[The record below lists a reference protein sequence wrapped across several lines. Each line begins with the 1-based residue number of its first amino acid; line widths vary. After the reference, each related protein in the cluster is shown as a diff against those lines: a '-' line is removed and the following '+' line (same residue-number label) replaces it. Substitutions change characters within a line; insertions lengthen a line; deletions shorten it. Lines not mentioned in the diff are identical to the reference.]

1 MPNGIEVLQ
10 AALSGKR
17 VRQLIGPNRSEWLR
31 WSGSG
36 IIGEDGGARSL
47 AVRELWEGDWEI
59 DEPTLTFTDA
69 VAAMDAGQIVTKGD
83 GATKY
88 RWEGSDYWYCTDGDQ
103 EWFPDAVFGWEE
115 IHATDWR
122 IVRAESE
129 DDERPTRDEAT
140 KWLYQKGV
148 RADASQPDKI
158 MIHAVAE
165 GAVYELSQ
173 RWPAM
178 FREEES

>member
-1 MPNGIEVLQ
+1 MPNGIAVLQ

-122 IVRAESE
+122 IAREVPEE
-129 DDERPTRDEAT
+129 ERPTAKEAVDHLT
-140 KWLYQKGV
+140 DGIE
-148 RADASQPDKI
+148 ADRLGRVTAA
-158 MIHAVAE
+158 HAIYKLKV
-165 GAVYELSQ
+165 
-173 RWPAM
+173 WKPAM